1 MAISLGRGKI
11 EQMGDKGVLV
21 IQCGPLKPKRTV
33 EITFNKPIPICT
45 GQQIDAEYYPNS
57 IVLRW
62 VVPQATI
69 GFWLPDP
76 TRIAYGELLEVY
88 TSGF

>member
-1 MAISLGRGKI
+1 
-11 EQMGDKGVLV
+11 LV
-21 IQCGPLKPKRTV
+21 IQGSPLKPKRTV

-45 GQQIDAEYYPNS
+45 GKKINAENYPNR
-57 IVLRW
+57 IVLHW
-62 VVPQATI
+62 IMPQATI
-69 GFWLPDP
+69 DFWLADP